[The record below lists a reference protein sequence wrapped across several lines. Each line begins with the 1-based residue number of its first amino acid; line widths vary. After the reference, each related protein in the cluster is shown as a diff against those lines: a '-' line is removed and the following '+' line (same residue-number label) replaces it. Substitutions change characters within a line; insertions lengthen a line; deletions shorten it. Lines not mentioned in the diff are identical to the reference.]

1 VREKLRNNGSS
12 NVNLIRWNLGILERE
27 RERER
32 ERTSQHKDKFGWIH
46 LRERGYGAI

>member
-1 VREKLRNNGSS
+1 VRERENNGSS
-12 NVNLIRWNLGILERE
+12 NVINLIRWNLGILE